1 MALLFEDKTRWQ
13 HFLYAIPIAV
23 AFTLLCVLGAASALE
38 FKDWQWGGTPDWKD
52 WACTMLGGVVGQ
64 LIQVAIVLLII

>member
-23 AFTLLCVLGAASALE
+23 AFTLLCVLGGA
-38 FKDWQWGGTPDWKD
+38 
-52 WACTMLGGVVGQ
+52 VGQ